1 MTNDPSRSSSA
12 HTPLYERIFDDMSD
26 GVMAVTRQGR
36 IVAFNPTAA
45 EILGVEADDVL
56 QGPLFQLFAEDGR
69 NDALIDTITEAI
81 DTDQAVVEKILKL
94 GTGETARNLQVRTS
108 RLRDEAG
115 AGDGGGVVVVFQ
127 DITEIEALRLRDR
140 EMAEN
145 LKAQNGELQDAY
157 RDLDRKSK
165 ELEQTGKRLQIVRL
179 GATGFVLVLF
189 VGLGVVNFWGT
200 LPTEFSVSSN
210 TSSAAQDG
218 QAALYPVYPTPI
230 RDVVTVTGSLN
241 PGSVVNITMPF
252 AGRIDARLFEYGVPV
267 TEGSVLLSMSSSD
280 METQLANAHSAFI
293 KAQRNYQEVETWA
306 TGDEVAES
314 RRRLQ
319 QAQYALDDAIRALD
333 ETKRLFERGIIARQE
348 MDAQSQRVRSQ
359 RDALASAQ
367 SNLERVLERGDEQNQ
382 QIAKLEL
389 QNARRALQS
398 LEDQAEGAIIV
409 APVSGLPFAP
419 TTGKDQAP
427 IDLSVGSRVEAGV
440 TALSI
445 GDVGQFAVAGE
456 VDEVDIANIRTG
468 QLARVTGPAF
478 PGIVLEGHVE
488 AIEAQAQGAG
498 AGRGGL
504 ARFGVRV
511 RIPSIPP
518 KARDVI
524 RVGMS
529 ATVQVVVYEAPEAL
543 VVPTSAIAGGPDGP
557 QVQVWRGDD
566 VGLSGTAEPVTVTL
580 GRPVP
585 AGIEVLSGLTAG
597 DRIVLP

>member
-1 MTNDPSRSSSA
+1 MTDDASRPSGA

-45 EILGVEADDVL
+45 EILAVDAEDVL
-56 QGPLFQLFAEDGR
+56 QGALFQLIAEDGR

-81 DTDQAVVEKILKL
+81 DTDQAVVERVLQL
-94 GTGETARNLQVRTS
+94 GTGETARSLQVRTS
-108 RLRDEAG
+108 RLRDET
-115 AGDGGGVVVVFQ
+115 GDGGGVVVVFQ
-127 DITEIEALRLRDR
+127 DITEIESLRLRDR

-189 VGLGVVNFWGT
+189 VGLGVINFSDT
-200 LPTEFSVSSN
+200 LPTDFGVSSGP
-210 TSSAAQDG
+210 ADGAQEG
-218 QAALYPVYPTPI
+218 QAALYTVYPTPV

-241 PGSVVNITMPF
+241 PGAVVNITMPF
-252 AGRIDARLFEYGVPV
+252 AGRIDTRLFEYGVPV
-267 TEGSVLLSMSSSD
+267 TEGSVLLSLSSTD

-293 KAQRNYQEVETWA
+293 KAQRNYQDIETWT

-314 RRRLQ
+314 RRRLD
-319 QAQYALDDAIRALD
+319 QAQYALDDAIRALE

-348 MDAQSQRVRSQ
+348 MEGQVQRVRSQ

-367 SNLERVLERGDEQNQ
+367 SNLDRVLERGDEQSRR
-382 QIAKLEL
+382 IAALEL
-389 QNARRALQS
+389 QNARRALES
-398 LEDQAEGAIIV
+398 LENQAEGAIIV

-419 TTGKDQAP
+419 ITGKDKTP
-427 IDLSVGSRVEAGV
+427 VDLAVGSRVEAGV

-445 GDVGQFAVAGE
+445 GDVGQFSVAGE
-456 VDEVDIANIRTG
+456 VDEVDIANIRNG

-488 AIEAQAQGAG
+488 AIEAQAQSAA

-511 RIPSIPP
+511 RIPSIPEE
-518 KARDVI
+518 ARGVI

-543 VVPTSAIAGGPDGP
+543 VVPTTAIGSGPDGP
-557 QVQVWRGDD
+557 QVRVWRGDEA
-566 VGLSGTAEPVTVTL
+566 GLSGTAEPATVTL